1 MKRSIFILFFSFLLC
16 FSMQFEGFAS
26 TVTNNGGAS
35 SVDIT
40 GNFLP
45 TESKADV
52 YSVDIVWGS
61 MEFNY
66 EVPAPVW
73 DPVTHTYKSAS
84 ESGIWTCADGANKVA
99 VHNRSNADVN
109 VSVLAET
116 TTSDITVN
124 VMNYSFL
131 LESAAKNASTTQSGE
146 ETANFAY
153 IKLLGKL
160 TDREADQKEIGTIT
174 VVIERSTQS

>member
-1 MKRSIFILFFSFLLC
+1 MKRSILIIFFSLLLC
-16 FSMQFEGFAS
+16 FSMQFGAFAS
-26 TVTNNGGAS
+26 TVTNNGGS
-35 SVDIT
+35 SGIDIT

-45 TESKADV
+45 TESKTDV

-66 EVPAPVW
+66 EVPAPIW
-73 DPVTHTYKSAS
+73 DPVTHTYQDAN
-84 ESGIWTCADGANKVA
+84 EAGIWTCADGANKVT
-99 VHNRSNADVN
+99 VHNRSNADVS
-109 VSVLAET
+109 VSVMAET
-116 TTSDITVN
+116 ATSDVTVN

-131 LESAAKNASTTQSGE
+131 LESAAKNASTSQSGE

-160 TDREADQKEIGTIT
+160 TDREANKKEIGTIT
-174 VVIERSTQS
+174 VLIERSAQS